1 MTSGS
6 SSALPESAGRLRVAF
21 VVPYCGATTYGGAS
35 ALALAVACALNEV
48 YDVELLTTCATD
60 YETWRNVEPPGH
72 ERLAGVHVHRFA
84 VDHPRDRALFERL
97 SRELVYTPDGDLERQ
112 ERWMRAQGPYSSSLI
127 EYLDVFGTRYAA
139 VVFFSYLY
147 ATTYFGLPLVEDRA
161 LLVPLAHDEWP
172 LAFSMW
178 ERFFTRPRGFV
189 YGSPEESALLAQR
202 FPAAV
207 LSGPV
212 AGIGVHPPQGVEAQ
226 RFRAQTGIAEPFL
239 LYLGRIDPA
248 KGCEQLLADYARA
261 RAGGER
267 RDLVLIG
274 ERHMPLVEAPGV
286 HVLGPVDERTKW
298 DALAACEV
306 FVMPSPYES
315 LSIAML
321 EAWTQGRPALV
332 NGHADALVGQ
342 CRRASGGLWYASADE
357 FTVALETLDES
368 TGRALGESG
377 RRYVADRYGWPR
389 VEAVYRDAIDRIAAG

>member
-1 MTSGS
+1 
-6 SSALPESAGRLRVAF
+6 
-21 VVPYCGATTYGGAS
+21 VPYCGPTTYGGAS
-35 ALALAVACALNEV
+35 ALALAVARALSGI

-60 YETWRNVEPPGH
+60 YETWRNVEAPGH
-72 ERLAGVHVHRFA
+72 ERLDGVHVHRFL
-84 VDHPRDRALFERL
+84 VDQTRDRAVFERL
-97 SRELVYTPDGDLERQ
+97 SRELVYAPGGDLAQQ
-112 ERWMRAQGPYSSSLI
+112 ERWMRAQGPYSSALLDH
-127 EYLDVFGTRYAA
+127 LDVFGARYAA

-178 ERFFTRPRGFV
+178 DRFFSRPRGFV
-189 YGSPEESALLAQR
+189 YGSPEESALLLRR
-202 FPAAV
+202 FPAIA
-207 LSGPV
+207 LNGPI
-212 AGIGVHPPQGVEAQ
+212 AGIGIDPPDDVDPQ

-248 KGCEQLLADYARA
+248 KGCEQLVADYARA

-267 RDLVLIG
+267 RQLVLIG
-274 ERHMPLVEAPGV
+274 ERHMPLADAPGV

-298 DALAACEV
+298 DALAACDV

-332 NGHADALVGQ
+332 NAHADALVGQ
-342 CRRASGGLWYASADE
+342 CRRAAGGLWYASADE
-357 FTVALETLDES
+357 FAVALETLDES

-377 RRYVADRYGWPR
+377 RRYVAERYGWPR
-389 VEAVYRDAIDRIAAG
+389 VEAVYREAIDRLAAG